1 MIDRRKLMIGA
12 IAATLPPFPARAKSR
27 PLLAAL
33 FVQSATGPTAE
44 IQNIPFR
51 AAIAKHGW
59 VLGDNIDIAERF
71 AEGRLDR
78 LAQLAAEL
86 VALRP
91 DVIFTHTGNA
101 AHAVAKATQSIPV
114 VVGPAT
120 EESLLELAGDLAR
133 PRANVTGLTFVSQE
147 MHEKCIEL
155 LAQIHPGAR
164 RIAVLVDPR
173 IAAYQTY
180 PAPMQA
186 NLGKLGLTLLRIEAP
201 GGAPGI
207 DAAMRS
213 LAAANADALLVLTM
227 PGFND
232 PVIARAIV
240 QQAAALKIP
249 VVAAGEFY
257 AREGGL
263 LAFGPDYVA
272 LVRRGAVFVDRILR
286 GAKPADLPVERPTVF
301 RLVVNKTAAST
312 FGIAIPPPM
321 LMRADEV
328 IE

>member
-12 IAATLPPFPARAKSR
+12 IAASQLSLPARAKAR

-33 FVQSATGPTAE
+33 FVQTRTGPTAE

-51 AAIAKHGW
+51 AALAKLGWMHGE
-59 VLGDNIDIAERF
+59 NIDIVERF
-71 AEGRLDR
+71 ADGRLDR
-78 LAQLAAEL
+78 LAPLAAEL

-120 EESLLELAGDLAR
+120 EESLTELAGDLAR

-147 MHEKCIEL
+147 MHEKCVEL

-164 RIAVLVDPR
+164 RVAVLVDPR
-173 IAAYQTY
+173 ITAYQTY
-180 PAPMQA
+180 PATMQA
-186 NLGKLGLTLLRIEAP
+186 NLGKLGLTLHRIEAP
-201 GGAPGI
+201 GGRSGI

-213 LAAANADALLVLTM
+213 LAAAIEATAL
-227 PGFND
+227 PS
-232 PVIARAIV
+232 IV
-240 QQAAALKIP
+240 EERFF
-249 VVAAGEFY
+249 VEM
-257 AREGGL
+257 GGL
-263 LAFGPDYVA
+263 VSYSTNLADLFHRSASYVA
-272 LVRRGAVFVDRILR
+272 KILKGAR
-286 GAKPADLPVERPTVF
+286 PSDLPIQLPTKF
-301 RLVVNKTAAST
+301 EFVVNLKTAQKL
-312 FGIAIPPPM
+312 GLAIPPAI
-321 LMRADEV
+321 LLRADEV